1 MGLVALVVLMAL
13 SFVAGFVA
21 SNYSLAHYH
30 AKRIER
36 ITNMTAESI
45 ARIMKM

>member
-1 MGLVALVVLMAL
+1 MGLVALLVLMSL

-21 SNYSLAHYH
+21 SNYSLAAYH

-36 ITNMTAESI
+36 ITNMTAQSI
-45 ARIMKM
+45 ERIMKM